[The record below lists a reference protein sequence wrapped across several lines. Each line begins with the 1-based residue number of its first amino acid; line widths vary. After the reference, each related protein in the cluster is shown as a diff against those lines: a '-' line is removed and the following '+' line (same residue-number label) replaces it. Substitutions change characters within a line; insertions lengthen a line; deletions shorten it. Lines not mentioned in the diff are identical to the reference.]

1 MTLEIRTLVVGPF
14 QTNSYLLRSGEAWWV
29 VDPGLFPEALLR
41 ALAEA
46 HAAPE
51 RILLTHGHVDHVG
64 GAAEAKK
71 ACPGAILCCPAG
83 DAHMLADPQA
93 NLSAPFGLPM
103 TAPPA
108 DELLTVGQRLDLGD
122 TTWTVLDTSGH
133 TPGGVSFYCPA
144 ERVVLCG
151 DALFFDGIGR
161 TDLPGASDEG
171 LRKNIR
177 DNLLTLPEA
186 TVVLPGHGAATT
198 IGRERRAN
206 PYVGDLFRPGR

>member
-1 MTLEIRTLVVGPF
+1 MSLEIRTLVVGPF
-14 QTNSYLLRSGEAWWV
+14 QTNCYLLRSDEAWWV
-29 VDPGLFPEALLR
+29 VDCGLFPDALLR

-64 GAAEAKK
+64 GAADVKQ
-71 ACPGAILCCPAG
+71 ACPGATLCCPAG
-83 DAHMLADPQA
+83 DAHMLADCQA
-93 NLSAPFGLPM
+93 NLSGPFGLPM

-108 DELLTVGQRLDLGD
+108 DELLAVGQNLDLGR

-151 DALFFDGIGR
+151 DALFLDGIGR
-161 TDLPGASDEG
+161 TDLPGASEKR
-171 LRKNIR
+171 LRENIR

-186 TVVLPGHGAATT
+186 TAVLPGHGPATT

-206 PYVGDLFRPGR
+206 PYVGDLFRPGG